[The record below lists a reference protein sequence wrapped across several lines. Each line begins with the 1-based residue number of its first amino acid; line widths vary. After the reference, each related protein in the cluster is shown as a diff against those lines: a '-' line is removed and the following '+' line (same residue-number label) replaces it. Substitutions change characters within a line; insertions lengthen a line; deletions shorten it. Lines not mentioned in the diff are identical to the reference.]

1 MRAPDFWRNRGTIA
15 HLLAPLGALYGL
27 SVAFKARAV
36 APFDPGLPV
45 VCVGNL
51 TAGGSGKTPI
61 AIAVADMLRGLG
73 HKPYFLTRGYGGSE
87 RGPALASRGHS
98 ASVMGDEALLLAR
111 SAPTIVSRDRAAGAR
126 LAKEKGATVLV
137 MDDGH
142 QNFSLR
148 KSLSLVVVDAETGFG
163 NGFQIPAGPL
173 REPVRQGLG
182 RADAVVLVGSE
193 RSEDGRAAKRAPESG
208 APDLRGFSGPV
219 LRAHLEADG
228 SAVAG
233 QTVFAFAGIG
243 RPEKFVASLEE
254 TGAHVI
260 GSCFFADHHPY
271 TEDEILELK
280 AVAGGAVLVTT
291 EKDFVRLSTKVR
303 EGIKVLKVAAAFD
316 DAGAIERLL
325 DSALPRP

>member
-1 MRAPDFWRNRGTIA
+1 MRAPDFWQKGGTIA

-27 SVAFKARAV
+27 SVAFKARHA

-61 AIAVADMLRGLG
+61 AIAVADMLRARG

-98 ASVMGDEALLLAR
+98 AAVMGDEALLLAR
-111 SAPTIVSRDRAAGAR
+111 SAPTIVARDRAAGAR
-126 LAKEKGATVLV
+126 LAKDKGASVLV

-142 QNFSLR
+142 QNFALH
-148 KSLSLVVVDAETGFG
+148 KSLSLVVVDAQTGFG

-182 RADAVVLVGSE
+182 RADAVVLVG
-193 RSEDGRAAKRAPESG
+193 DGT
-208 APDLRGFSGPV
+208 PDLQGFRGPV
-219 LRAHLEADG
+219 LRAHLKADG
-228 SAVAG
+228 DALVG
-233 QTVFAFAGIG
+233 KPVFAFAGIG

-271 TEDEILELK
+271 TDDEILELK
-280 AVAGGAVLVTT
+280 AVAGDTALVTT

-303 EGIKVLKVAAAFD
+303 ENIKVLKVTAVFD
-316 DAGAIERLL
+316 EARALERLL
-325 DSALPRP
+325 DSATL